1 MPCIAENKARRITRA
16 WNMVTDN
23 FTDYIDSLGKLD
35 DDDLYLDIDETMKI
49 REAKRLEEIED
60 LKSYTSTKKQNNY
73 LH

>member
-1 MPCIAENKARRITRA
+1 
-16 WNMVTDN
+16 MVTDN